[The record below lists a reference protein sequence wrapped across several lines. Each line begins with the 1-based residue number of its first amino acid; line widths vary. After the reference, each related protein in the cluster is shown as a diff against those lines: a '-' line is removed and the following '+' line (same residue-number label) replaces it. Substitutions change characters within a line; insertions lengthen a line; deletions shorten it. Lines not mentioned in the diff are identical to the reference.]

1 MGRVSA
7 DSKTRQD
14 FGIMQKDISD
24 DQTKRVLKQ
33 IRDNPEL

>member
-1 MGRVSA
+1 MVRVSV

-14 FGIMQKDISD
+14 LGIMQEDISD
-24 DQTKRVLKQ
+24 DQTKRVVEQ

>member
-1 MGRVSA
+1 MVRVSA

-14 FGIMQKDISD
+14 LGIMQEDISD

>member
-1 MGRVSA
+1 MVRVSA

-14 FGIMQKDISD
+14 LGIMQEDISD
-24 DQTKRVLKQ
+24 DKTKRVVEQ

>member
-1 MGRVSA
+1 MVRVSV

-14 FGIMQKDISD
+14 LGILQEDISD
-24 DQTKRVLKQ
+24 EKTKQVVKQ

>member
-1 MGRVSA
+1 MVRVSA

-14 FGIMQKDISD
+14 LGIMQEDISD
-24 DQTKRVLKQ
+24 EKTKQVVKQ